1 MSCFGLNISLFL
13 LTGYNQ
19 IAMRLLCGFYMMLNM
34 NLGFVRPD
42 DSDILG
48 SKFSFILFVSSDHK
62 LSKIK
67 IVDQIYLQVNNSEN
81 RYVR

>member
-1 MSCFGLNISLFL
+1 
-13 LTGYNQ
+13 
-19 IAMRLLCGFYMMLNM
+19 MRLLCGFYMMLNM

-81 RYVR
+81 KYVR